1 MPRRPPT
8 LRHRA
13 VIGRRRL
20 LGEIRHLQA
29 AEQLLVRTLRALSV
43 EGAALQAIV
52 AAESAG
58 IAAPTSASTLSAV
71 PAAAALRAS
80 EMLGLGDVLAAT
92 DVEQASGS
100 APSTEAVDVVTV
112 ASALAPA
119 GTGSVATDVP
129 TSVASAGD
137 SGTVGSARAVEL
149 IGLGSMRHA
158 FGISDEDD
166 FDF

>member
-43 EGAALQAIV
+43 EGAALQSIV
-52 AAESAG
+52 DAESSG
-58 IAAPTSASTLSAV
+58 TAAPAPATMISTMQAGVPLPASAMV
-71 PAAAALRAS
+71 
-80 EMLGLGDVLAAT
+80 GVGGVQAT
-92 DVEQASGS
+92 NDVEQASGS
-100 APSTEAVDVVTV
+100 APATEAVEVGTV
-112 ASALAPA
+112 ASLLASVGAGLMTVEGLAEPA
-119 GTGSVATDVP
+119 GQSGAAGS
-129 TSVASAGD
+129 S
-137 SGTVGSARAVEL
+137 RAVVQL
-149 IGLGSMRHA
+149 GLSNVRNT
-158 FGISDEDD
+158 FGLDEDQND